1 MAKLLIVEDSDLTRN
16 EVKIIALKSGLFTET
31 VTASTGEE
39 AIKQVV
45 KHKPDACVLDLEM
58 PRMGGFTFLKWLMKT
73 RPIPVLIFSSL
84 YTNDNII
91 KALELGAIDF
101 LGKEELYIT
110 SNFKEKFLEKLAI
123 LKNSKPMLKEI
134 VRENLENN
142 IRIPAKKYK
151 SKFKLIVIGA
161 STGGPTAIQA
171 LLKQIDGKIH
181 TPIIICQHMP
191 KNFTTMFANRLN
203 TLVKDYEV
211 KEAKNGEKTEEK
223 HIYVCPGESHLLLSG
238 NKINLVPSKSSDL
251 YVPSIDITLESAAGY
266 YGETLLT
273 VILTGMGK
281 DGFEGVKKVKENRG
295 TIIVESPET
304 CVVYGMPKEI
314 AANNLHH
321 YQLPINKI
329 GEKIVELSEEN

>member
-1 MAKLLIVEDSDLTRN
+1 MAKLLIVDDSNLTRN
-16 EVKIIALKSGLFTET
+16 EIKIIALKSGLFNET
-31 VTASTGEE
+31 VTASSGEE

-58 PRMGGFTFLKWLMKT
+58 PRMGGFTFLKWLMKN

-84 YTNDNII
+84 YTTENIM
-91 KALELGAIDF
+91 KALELGAVDF
-101 LGKEELYIT
+101 LGKEESYIT
-110 SNFKEKFLEKLAI
+110 SNFKNKFLEKLKI
-123 LKNSKPMLKEI
+123 LKNSKPRLQEI
-134 VRENLENN
+134 SRKN
-142 IRIPAKKYK
+142 IEKHKKTPEKKYK
-151 SKFKLIVIGA
+151 SKFRLIVIGA
-161 STGGPTAIQA
+161 STGGPTAIQN
-171 LLKQIDGKIH
+171 LLKQIDGKIT

-191 KNFTTMFANRLN
+191 KNFTSMFAARLN
-203 TLVKDYEV
+203 SLIKGYQV
-211 KEAKNGEKTEEK
+211 KEARNREKLEEK

-266 YGETLLT
+266 YGETLLAI
-273 VILTGMGK
+273 ILTGMGK

-304 CVVYGMPKEI
+304 CVVYGMPREI
-314 AANNLHH
+314 AANNLHD

>member
-16 EVKIIALKSGLFTET
+16 EIKIIALKSGLFNEII
-31 VTASTGEE
+31 TASTGEE
-39 AIKQVV
+39 GIKQVV

-73 RPIPVLIFSSL
+73 HPIPVLIFSSL
-84 YTNDNII
+84 YTNDNIM

-110 SNFKEKFLEKLAI
+110 SNFKNKFIEKLKI
-123 LKNSKPMLKEI
+123 LKKSRPRLKENTG
-134 VRENLENN
+134 ENLE
-142 IRIPAKKYK
+142 ISRQIPEKKQK
-151 SKFKLIVIGA
+151 SRFKLIIIGA
-161 STGGPTAIQA
+161 STGGPTAIQT
-171 LLKQIDGKIH
+171 LLKEIDGKIT

-191 KNFTTMFANRLN
+191 KNFTSMFAARLN
-203 TLVKDYEV
+203 SLIKHYQV
-211 KEAKNGEKTEEK
+211 KEARNSEKLEEK
-223 HIYVCPGESHLLLSG
+223 HAYVCPGESHLLISG
-238 NKINLVPSKSSDL
+238 NKINLVPSKSRDL

-281 DGFEGVKKVKENRG
+281 DGFEGAKKVKENKG

-304 CVVYGMPKEI
+304 CVVYGMPREI
-314 AANNLHH
+314 ATNNLHD

-329 GEKIVELSEEN
+329 GEKIVELSQKD